1 MNLSQDTML
10 PKLKAALENVK
21 NNNQKNFYGWKIVI
35 QNEKSLQTLMVGKQ
49 SSPFEN
55 YQNRDVLDH
64 AYKIEVFSRHSDPE
78 VMGNATFSID
88 PLGDLNAQIEKTFS
102 NSLMVSNKP
111 WDLMT
116 KANGEYEAVLTTDP
130 VIASD
135 ITSAHERLH
144 LEINDKV
151 KSLDKVKVNSGE
163 LFTNLKTTYFEM
175 STGLAGQKQ
184 NSDIYFEIALEKLP
198 LPNTQEVLKYKNA
211 ISIEDANLSRFI
223 DDVVSETLS
232 ITETELPKT
241 SDNATIMIDGEA
253 IADLMEELVNQLSAN
268 REYDKTPFMKEGDS
282 VLKGNKSA
290 NSDKLTLT
298 LDPSV
303 PVMAMTTPFT
313 AEGMKPVKAEVI
325 SNDNVTTQL
334 ISSRIGQYLN
344 KKPNY
349 IDGNVIV
356 NLGTSSKDEIL
367 KSLGSNECIEVLT
380 FSSLLINS
388 NTLTWSS
395 EIKLGKLWK
404 DGKVVSMI
412 KGGVV
417 SGDIKENLTNFK
429 FSNETTKKNNTGGG
443 FYPPSGYVGPSHMLI
458 ESGVKIAGE

>member
-10 PKLKAALENVK
+10 PKLKEALEKVK
-21 NNNQKNFYGWKIVI
+21 ANNPDHFYAWKIVI
-35 QNEKSLQTLMVGKQ
+35 QHEKSLQTLMVGKE
-49 SSPFEN
+49 SSPFEK

-64 AYKIEVFSRHSDPE
+64 AYKIEVYSRHSDPQA
-78 VMGNATFSID
+78 MGNASFTID
-88 PLGDLNAQIEKTFS
+88 PLGDIIAQVENTFS

-111 WDLMT
+111 WDLPT
-116 KANGEYEAVLTTDP
+116 KVNGEYETVLTTDP
-130 VIASD
+130 IIAES

-151 KSLDKVKVNSGE
+151 KGLDKVKVNSGE

-175 STGLAGQKQ
+175 STGLAGQKE

-211 ISIEDANLSRFI
+211 ISIEDANLSQFI
-223 DDVVSETLS
+223 DDLVEETLS
-232 ITETELPKT
+232 ITETELPHT
-241 SDNATIMIDGEA
+241 SDNATIMIDGES

-268 REYDKTPFMKEGDS
+268 REYDKTPFMSEGDS
-282 VLKGNKSA
+282 VLKGEKSA
-290 NSDKLTLT
+290 SSDKLSLT

-313 AEGMKPVKAEVI
+313 AEGMKPVKAQVI
-325 SNDNVTTQL
+325 NKDKVTTQL
-334 ISSRIGQYLN
+334 INNRIGQYLG
-344 KKPNY
+344 KTPNY

-356 NLGTSSKDEIL
+356 DAGTSSKKEIL
-367 KSLGSNECIEVLT
+367 NSLGSKECIEVLT

-404 DGKVVSMI
+404 NGKVAAMI

-417 SGDIKENLTNFK
+417 SGDIKENLTNFR
-429 FSNETTKKNNTGGG
+429 FSNEVTKKNSTGGG
-443 FYPPSGYVGPSHMLI
+443 FSPASGYIGPNHMLI